1 MQTSTDVVLALST
14 TADEPTARTLALRA
28 LESGLVACVNLVPG
42 VTSMYRWQ
50 GRIEESREWLMVIKT
65 SRAQW
70 PALKEAWPGWHPYD
84 VPELIAIDIT
94 DGLEPYLRWVIS
106 EVGAP
111 LHPAA
116 PSAATPP

>member
-14 TADEPTARTLALRA
+14 TADESSARTLALRA

-42 VTSMYRWQ
+42 VTSLYRWQ

-65 SRAQW
+65 SRARW
-70 PALKEAWPGWHPYD
+70 PALRQAWSDWHPYD
-84 VPELIAIDIT
+84 VPELIALDIS

-111 LHPAA
+111 LHQATP
-116 PSAATPP
+116 PAATPP